1 MELRVN
7 YGFENTDKT
16 MKIQKTKLK
25 EIGVNQNEDD
35 KVFQWKKDHLVEL
48 TSNSFCKDSTE
59 PSLLPEKSLQ

>member
-25 EIGVNQNEDD
+25 EIGINQNEDD
-35 KVFQWKKDHLVEL
+35 KIFQSKKDHLVEL
-48 TSNSFCKDSTE
+48 TSTDSSAPSF
-59 PSLLPEKSLQ
+59 LPEKSL